1 MGRIKSLEELST
13 ADALASGGKAYNCAR
28 LLQAGFPVPGG
39 FVLMA
44 NSVEGESTEAGE
56 LEAALAVF
64 PADSL
69 FAVRSSAADE
79 DGAGHSFAGIHET
92 RLNVTRD
99 GLAEAI
105 RACRASVESMQAIA
119 YRRAQG
125 LSLDHLQTGV
135 LVQLMIQAE
144 AAGVAFTINPITGA
158 KDELVISSAWGLGE
172 ALVGGHVEPDEFRI
186 AKSDSA
192 LLSFHIGDKNYRAV
206 SDDGISRLV
215 ETEVEMRERPS
226 LTEGQVKELAALL
239 ARIEE
244 YYCAPQDIE
253 WCHDGRQFWI
263 VQSRPV
269 TAAPARDDAAQ
280 RDLEWTR
287 ANAREVLPDLP
298 SPQVLDAVCDVLE
311 RGMRAFYGKLV
322 RPADELGP
330 IIKPFYGRPYFNMTQ
345 FRHVCRMT
353 GSEAAAVMRSMG
365 HEGEIREEDKVATL
379 PPLRDFVRVLP
390 DILRSLWM
398 QLRAGHLVKETL
410 DLVER
415 DMAFLDTHDP
425 HEIPDEEMIAILE
438 QWNEETVARVHVIFV
453 MSGVFIYEGPLKKI
467 CEQVGFS
474 YERLLHTQ
482 LAIGEKSVS
491 AQQGLDILKLA
502 HQARSEER
510 ARRFFMRSPDGF
522 ARFREELRGTEFLRQ
537 FEAFLKKYGHRGPYE
552 SDWAL
557 PRYSEDPAPLL
568 FAIGAHVRAPDS
580 PMPEE
585 IIARQEREATEV
597 WQAFEK
603 KLSWRQRLT
612 MLPRVRWLIR
622 RAKRMYVWRELVRS
636 EMMRPPSAIRQW
648 LLVMAERF
656 VERGWIEARDDY
668 FFLTREEIKEGVMT
682 HAHERG
688 VAPQF
693 RPIVV
698 RRRAEI
704 ETWRELEL
712 PLLMRESELPAL
724 LRRATSTL
732 PQTDV
737 SELRGLCVSAGCVEG
752 EVLVMREPTEFARM
766 RRGAILVAPATDP
779 AWTPLFT
786 LAAGVVV
793 EVGGTLSH
801 ASTVAREY
809 GLPALANVKDATRI
823 LRDGDRVR
831 LDATNGTV
839 QLLSR
844 KTHDI
849 LECDGNG
856 SSPQRHREHR
866 DYTEA

>member
-1 MGRIKSLEELST
+1 MERIKSLEQLSP
-13 ADALASGGKAYNCAR
+13 ADAPLAGGKAYNCAR
-28 LLQAGFPVPGG
+28 LLQAGFPVPRG

-44 NSVEGESTEAGE
+44 SSVEDESLTAGE
-56 LEAALAVF
+56 LEGALANF
-64 PADSL
+64 PEGSL

-92 RLNVTRD
+92 RLNVTRE
-99 GLAEAI
+99 GLEEAI
-105 RACRASVESMQAIA
+105 RACLASVESAQAIA

-125 LSLDHLQTGV
+125 LSLDQLQTGV
-135 LVQLMIQAE
+135 LVQLMIPATS
-144 AAGVAFTINPITGA
+144 AGVAFTINPITGA
-158 KDELVISSAWGLGE
+158 SDELVISAAWGLGE
-172 ALVGGHVEPDEFRI
+172 ALVGGHVEPDEFHVR
-186 AKSDSA
+186 KSDSA
-192 LLSFHIGDKNYRAV
+192 LLSSHIGDKNFRAV
-206 SDDGISRLV
+206 SDKGISRLV
-215 ETEVEMRERPS
+215 ETDLDERARPS
-226 LTEGQVKELAALL
+226 LIEGEIKELATLL
-239 ARIEE
+239 VRIEE
-244 YYCAPQDIE
+244 HYGAAQDIE
-253 WCHDGRQFWI
+253 WCHDGHQFWI

-269 TAAPARDDAAQ
+269 TAAVEANADAR

-298 SPQVLDAVCDVLE
+298 SPQVLSAVCDVLE
-311 RGMRAFYGKLV
+311 RGMRAFYGRLV

-345 FRHVCRMT
+345 FRYVCRMT

-365 HEGEIREEDKVATL
+365 HEGEIKEEDKVAQR
-379 PPLRDFVRVLP
+379 PGLRDFVRVLP
-390 DILRSLWM
+390 DILRSGWM

-410 DLVER
+410 AAVEQ
-415 DMAFLDTHDP
+415 DMAFLYAQDP
-425 HEIPDEEMIAILE
+425 REIPDEEMVAILE
-438 QWNEETVARVHVIFV
+438 QWNDETIERLRVIFV
-453 MSGVFIYEGPLKKI
+453 MSGVFIYEAPLKKI

-491 AQQGLDILKLA
+491 AQQGLDLLSLA
-502 HQARSEER
+502 ESARREER
-510 ARRFFMRSPDGF
+510 AREYFMRSPDGF
-522 ARFREELRGTEFLRQ
+522 GNFREELRGTEFLDQ
-537 FEAFLKKYGHRGPYE
+537 FELFLKKYGHRGPYE
-552 SDWAL
+552 SDWSL

-568 FAIGAHVRAPDS
+568 FAIGVHTRAPAS

-603 KLSWRQRLT
+603 SLSRWQRLT
-612 MLPRVRWLIR
+612 LLPRVRWLIK
-622 RAKRMYVWRELVRS
+622 RAKKMYVWRELIRS

-656 VERGWIEARDDY
+656 VEREWINERDDY
-668 FFLTREEIKEGVMT
+668 FFLTREEIASGILEHAQEEGGT
-682 HAHERG
+682 APEFRSI
-688 VAPQF
+688 VA
-693 RPIVV
+693 

-704 ETWRELEL
+704 ETWRELEM

-732 PQTDV
+732 PQSDV
-737 SELRGLCVSAGCVEG
+737 GELRGLCVSAGCVEG
-752 EVLVMREPTEFARM
+752 EVLVMRDPTEFARM

-839 QLLSR
+839 QILSR
-844 KTHDI
+844 KETPVSARPV
-849 LECDGNG
+849 LPAFVE
-856 SSPQRHREHR
+856 
-866 DYTEA
+866 